1 MDPRKIAHWRYEE
14 IEDLLD
20 NSLTDHERHVLLRR
34 IARVPVRWPSGD
46 ERRIGEATL
55 YRWLQAYRARGLQG
69 LTPLPRKDRGCRKRM
84 ERSVVEKAIAFLREE
99 PRRSLTMLLVLLKTA
114 LGKKFPRSTLHR
126 HMKAHP
132 AYKALRRQ
140 ARGDP
145 NRRLKRRFQARR
157 PHQIWQCD
165 AKGPFPVK
173 LSKGQVIS
181 VHVLTIL
188 DDFSRAT
195 LAWLVTP
202 SPNLRAAIQVFR
214 AAARRYGLPD
224 KFYADRA
231 SIFDA
236 RAFRAG
242 MAALGVHRIRSKAR
256 NASARGKI
264 EAYHRILASWFI
276 RELRH
281 QKVQDLDH
289 LQILLTGVLEG
300 IYLDHV
306 HRGIH
311 QAPREALADRISDR
325 QASADRLLE
334 AFLVRTTKKSHP
346 KTGEVEL
353 GKKLF
358 RVPGSMAGDKAEF
371 AYDLVDP
378 DIAFVERPGGGRVRL
393 PLAVEVV
400 EETKPTEPPRGE
412 GRLQALY
419 DYVRGGKRPQAEAG
433 FGLPEIFSLLA
444 EHLGRRVPHDE
455 AEARLIQDFYRRKGP
470 FGRRATEK
478 ALKKVFARLGQGRP
492 LATYLTSLAER
503 ILPPGATP

>member
-1 MDPRKIAHWRYEE
+1 
-14 IEDLLD
+14 
-20 NSLTDHERHVLLRR
+20 
-34 IARVPVRWPSGD
+34 
-46 ERRIGEATL
+46 L
-55 YRWLQAYRARGLQG
+55 YRWLRSYGDHGLPG
-69 LTPLPRKDRGCRKRM
+69 LIPSPRKDCGSRRRM
-84 ERSVVEKAIAFLREE
+84 KRSVVEKAIAFLREE
-99 PRRSLTMLLVLLKTA
+99 PRRSLTILLVLLKTA
-114 LGKKFPRSTLHR
+114 FGKKFPRSTLHR
-126 HMKAHP
+126 HLKAHP
-132 AYKALRRQ
+132 SYKKLRRQ

-145 NRRLKRRFQARR
+145 DHRLKRRFQARR

-165 AKGPFPVK
+165 SKGPFPVK
-173 LSKGQVIS
+173 LSRSQVIP

-195 LAWLVTP
+195 LAWLVTT
-202 SPNLRAAIQVFR
+202 SPDLRSAIQVFR

-236 RAFRAG
+236 RAFRSG
-242 MAALGVHRIRSKAR
+242 MAELGVNRIPSKAR

-264 EAYHRILASWFI
+264 EAYHRIIGSWFV

-289 LQILLTGVLEG
+289 LQLLLTGVLEG
-300 IYLDHV
+300 IYLDHP
-306 HRGIH
+306 HRGI
-311 QAPREALADRISDR
+311 QQTPREALAGRISDR
-325 QASADRLLE
+325 QVSADRLLE
-334 AFLVRTTKKSHP
+334 AFLVRSCKKSHA

-358 RVPGSMAGDKAEF
+358 RVPGSLAGDKADF

-378 DIAFVERPGGGRVRL
+378 DIAFVEKAGGKRIRL
-393 PLAVEVV
+393 VPAVQLV
-400 EETKPTEPPRGE
+400 PDSRGSQPPRGD

-419 DYVRGGKRPQAEAG
+419 DHVRGGKRPQAEAG

-444 EHLGRRVPHDE
+444 GRLGRRVPRDE
-455 AEARLIQDFYRRKGP
+455 AEARSIQDFYRRKGP

-478 ALKKVFARLGQGRP
+478 AVEKVFARLGRGRP
-492 LATYLTSLAER
+492 LATYLAALNEKIIPEGDDS
-503 ILPPGATP
+503 